1 MTNFER
7 YNAVQEIILK
17 RAAGAF
23 PKMACLNYKNDFK
36 VLTGDL
42 KDCGEFVHATLVSM
56 AKARKVD
63 IVSDKADDSFCV
75 VLTEEQYAKV
85 SN

>member
-7 YNAVQEIILK
+7 YNSVQEIILK
-17 RAAGAF
+17 RAAEAF
-23 PKMACLNYKNDFK
+23 PKMVHLNYKNDFE

-56 AKARKVD
+56 AKVGKVD
-63 IVSDKADDSFCV
+63 IVSDKADDGFSV
-75 VLTEEQYAKV
+75 VLTEDQYANL
-85 SN
+85 SH